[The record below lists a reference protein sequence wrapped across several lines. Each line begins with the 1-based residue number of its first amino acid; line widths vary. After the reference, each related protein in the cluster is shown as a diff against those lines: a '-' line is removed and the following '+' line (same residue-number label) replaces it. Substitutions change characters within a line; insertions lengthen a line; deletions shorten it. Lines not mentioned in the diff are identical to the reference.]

1 MAALR
6 LPSSP
11 QRPRVPVADSL
22 SSIILERALDISA
35 ILALSAVFGFLALG
49 ARWPR
54 WLLASYA
61 IAAAL
66 LAVFAVTLLLVPALL
81 DSLRRWSDHR
91 LWRAALDFT
100 QQFVASLRTL
110 PRRPR
115 LALGALIA
123 SLYIWLC
130 DAAVLWLVVAALGV
144 RLPLAQAGFVALTA
158 DIFAAV
164 PLTPGGM
171 GQVEAAYA
179 ALLALLAAAPFS
191 VPAAILVTRAI
202 TYWSFLLFSGLV
214 TFGTGLGGVLARQPA
229 APESGA
235 ESTHSRQARKAKH
248 DRRTAHPL
256 SPPLCFRAA
265 LAALCRLPP
274 GRHPAFP
281 PGRLHHRLLPITTS
295 TTPGANWSPWAI
307 VAYDNLWTAY
317 PPLFP
322 AVMLPLFELAS
333 RIPPWIE
340 PRLFFHL
347 LLRRWPCSSL
357 RAATSS

>member
-1 MAALR
+1 MTNGLPATKTQSPAFSLQRSRLIWLGLLAVLTVALLLTLGDAGATWAAVKTADWRLIGLALLVHYSGFAVRGLRWQWLLAAAGHRLGYLYTTSVLLGGWFVSALLPARLGEAFRVAALR

-61 IAAAL
+61 IVAAL

-144 RLPLAQAGFVALTA
+144 RLPLAQASFVALTA

-229 APESGA
+229 APESAGEHA
-235 ESTHSRQARKAKH
+235 
-248 DRRTAHPL
+248 L
-256 SPPLCFRAA
+256 SPGQEGEA
-265 LAALCRLPP
+265 
-274 GRHPAFP
+274 
-281 PGRLHHRLLPITTS
+281 
-295 TTPGANWSPWAI
+295 
-307 VAYDNLWTAY
+307 
-317 PPLFP
+317 
-322 AVMLPLFELAS
+322 
-333 RIPPWIE
+333 
-340 PRLFFHL
+340 
-347 LLRRWPCSSL
+347 
-357 RAATSS
+357 